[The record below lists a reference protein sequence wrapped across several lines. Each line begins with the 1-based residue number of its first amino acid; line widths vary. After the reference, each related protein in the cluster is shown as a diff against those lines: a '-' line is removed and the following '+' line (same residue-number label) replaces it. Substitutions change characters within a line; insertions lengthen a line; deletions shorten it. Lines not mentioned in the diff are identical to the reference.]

1 MTTQHYTVSYYR
13 ITCDRCGAI
22 GPKGDIEHD
31 AIEAAK
37 EQDWQRFTFAKL
49 ARGVT
54 MRLLYFVGRAYR
66 QFSPK
71 NQERPTP
78 QAAHRTIRD
87 PQTTEGETTRQR
99 LFG

>member
-37 EQDWQRFTFAKL
+37 EQDWQRFTWYTGIRYTTTDL
-49 ARGVT
+49 CPT
-54 MRLLYFVGRAYR
+54 CY
-66 QFSPK
+66 PK
-71 NQERPTP
+71 WEREQEG
-78 QAAHRTIRD
+78 AHR
-87 PQTTEGETTRQR
+87 
-99 LFG
+99 

>member
-22 GPKGDIEHD
+22 GPKGDCVMSNLP
-31 AIEAAK
+31 
-37 EQDWQRFTFAKL
+37 KL